1 MIDGA
6 IRSLRC
12 SYTAS
17 SAVLVDVGIINEQ
30 DSCMVIEPSKIRR
43 ERQTSRKSLQ
53 SDAITTVEG
62 LYFDDRKDK
71 TRNQI
76 IKGDQFHPITE
87 TEEHIVLIREP
98 DSEYLGHLK
107 TSSGTI
113 LHLTRS
119 ILDFIDQNKIDTST
133 LVAVGC
139 DDTIVNTGLRGGVF
153 RLLEEYFKKSMH
165 WFVCLLHTNELPL
178 RHLLVHLDGITH
190 GPNSFSGTIGKQLKD
205 SDMPVVTFQRIEG
218 NVLRNIDPNE
228 LSIYLKCVRQLMLPI
243 WAMQHRFGQP

>member
-1 MIDGA
+1 MIDRA

-12 SYTAS
+12 NYTAS

-62 LYFDDRKDK
+62 LYFDDRRDK

-76 IKGDQFHPITE
+76 TKGDQFHPITE

-113 LHLTRS
+113 GLLHLTRS

-165 WFVCLLHTNELPL
+165 LYVYYTRMNC
-178 RHLLVHLDGITH
+178 RSGI
-190 GPNSFSGTIGKQLKD
+190 FLYI
-205 SDMPVVTFQRIEG
+205 
-218 NVLRNIDPNE
+218 
-228 LSIYLKCVRQLMLPI
+228 
-243 WAMQHRFGQP
+243 

>member
-1 MIDGA
+1 MGVSDRSAAA
-6 IRSLRC
+6 ILFHQ
-12 SYTAS
+12 
-17 SAVLVDVGIINEQ
+17 VNVGFINEQ
-30 DSCMVIEPSKIRR
+30 GSCMVIDPSKIRR
-43 ERQTSRKSLQ
+43 ERQKSRKSLH
-53 SDAITTVEG
+53 SNAIRRVGG
-62 LYFDDRKDK
+62 LYFDGRKDK

-76 IKGDQFHPITE
+76 TKGDQFHPITE

-113 LHLTRS
+113 GLLHLTRS

-218 NVLRNIDPNE
+218 NVLPNIDPNE
-228 LSIYLKCVRQLMLPI
+228 LSTDQV
-243 WAMQHRFGQP
+243 HVST